1 MNRDEIGYAAF
12 DIASHYHDMT
22 LELIKLE
29 KRTLLIQETGD
40 WAVAKLSRSR
50 EYQKQAEKIIKK
62 YGDKVEKETN
72 AAVSQAYV
80 ERSTELLHIKPVI
93 GFAPNVGAILAL
105 QNDIASN
112 FRIAQYSALRTAEDI
127 YRNSVIQAA
136 QLYVGGQADLFNAV
150 DVATAEFRAK
160 GINSIVYAN
169 GNRVNIAS
177 YAEMALRTVLS
188 RSAAEAQ
195 GQVMDEWGEH
205 LIIMASLGSTCPLCA
220 PWQGRVLIDD
230 VYAHGTSAEGDYP
243 LLSTAISEG
252 LFHPNCRHVPGSPYF
267 EDISSKPKPK
277 SKEEVQARYEAEQ
290 QQRYLERQKRYW
302 LRQEA
307 GLSEPDK
314 QAKARLL
321 VKSYNKRLREHIKAN
336 PEFKRQWA
344 REVVR

>member
-22 LELIKLE
+22 LELIRLE
-29 KRTLLIQETGD
+29 KRLLLVHETGD
-40 WAVAKLSRSR
+40 WTVAKLSRSR
-50 EYQKQAEKIIKK
+50 EYEKQAEKIIRK
-62 YGDKVEKETN
+62 YGAKVERETN
-72 AAVSQAYV
+72 EAISQAYV
-80 ERSTELLHIKPVI
+80 ERANDMLNIKPVV
-93 GFAPNVGAILAL
+93 GFAPNAGAILAL
-105 QNDIASN
+105 QSDIVSN
-112 FRIAQYSALRTAEDI
+112 FRIAQYSSLRTAEDV

-136 QLYVGGQADLFNAV
+136 QLYVGGQADLFTAV

-169 GNRVNIAS
+169 GNRINIAS

-205 LIIMASLGSTCPLCA
+205 LVIMASLGSTCPLCM
-220 PWQGRVLIDD
+220 PWQGKVLIDD

-267 EDISSKPKPK
+267 EGISSKPEKK
-277 SKEEVQARYEAEQ
+277 NSEEVRARYEAEQ
-290 QQRYLERQKRYW
+290 HQRYLERQKRYW

-314 QAKARLL
+314 QAKAALL
-321 VKSYNKRLREHIKAN
+321 VKTYNKRLKEHIKQN
-336 PEFKRQWA
+336 PEFKRNWR
-344 REVVR
+344 REVIR